1 MCGCGNKGMTT
12 FEYIM
17 DKREKEEEI
26 REKIR
31 ELEERI
37 RYEEEKLSKQSVPS
51 ARSVGPEPRYNYKSL
66 SEPKTKGSTGGEYF
80 IDETSKGSL
89 LNHRQKRLG
98 FE

>member
-1 MCGCGNKGMTT
+1 
-12 FEYIM
+12 M

-51 ARSVGPEPRYNYKSL
+51 ARSVGPEPRYNYKSF